1 METQPSIPEDVTDLP
16 WITNGISGATFAVS
30 ESAIIKIPLPLE
42 NCKEQLAIE
51 RQIYERL
58 GPNPYITKLLY
69 THKGMVVLER
79 LQYPLR
85 RRLLDIREQKQLP
98 VAQDVVRWAWQTAQA
113 LQHIHSRG
121 VKQVDIGPH
130 NILLDW
136 DENAK
141 LSDFAGSSLDGSEP
155 MVFPSAHSEHPDMPT
170 TNPSIQSE
178 LFALGSTLYEI
189 ETTYKPYPDKNDG
202 ELAKLFKANKFPDTR
217 ELILG
222 KVITKCWMARYK
234 DASQAVVDIRHIQ
247 DRLNSPILSVSEE
260 KREDKELVSR
270 CVPSLPY
277 P

>member
-58 GPNPYITKLLY
+58 GPHPYITKLLY
-69 THKGMVVLER
+69 THKRMIVLER
-79 LQYPLR
+79 LRYPLR

-121 VKQVDIGPH
+121 VMQVDIGPH

-155 MVFPSAHSEHPDMPT
+155 MVFPSSHSEHPDMPT
-170 TNPSIQSE
+170 ANPSIQSE

-217 ELILG
+217 NLILG
-222 KVITKCWMARYK
+222 KVITQCWMARYK
-234 DASQAVVDIRHIQ
+234 DASQAVVDIRRIQ
-247 DRLNSPILSVSEE
+247 DRLNNPILSVSEE
-260 KREDKELVSR
+260 KREDEELV
-270 CVPSLPY
+270 P
-277 P
+277 